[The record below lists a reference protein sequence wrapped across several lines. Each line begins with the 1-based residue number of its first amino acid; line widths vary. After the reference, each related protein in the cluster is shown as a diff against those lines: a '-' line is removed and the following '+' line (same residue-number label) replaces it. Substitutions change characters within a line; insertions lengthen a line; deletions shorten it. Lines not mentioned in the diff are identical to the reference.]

1 LTREAQLIFRGTVER
16 PGGANLKA
24 IQPGD
29 DTAVVRIDEVL
40 QAPDSL
46 GKVTGREVTVKLR
59 APRSVQ
65 AGEQAVFFTKGW
77 LYGESLGL
85 VEVGHFPAKTAAGSG
100 MLRQVALTRQ
110 RMREEEVRAHLAKAA
125 VVVAGRVV
133 ATRRLPDEPGLTEHD
148 PQWSEAV
155 IQVDAVLKGAAG
167 RQVRLLYPASRD
179 IVWFSAPKPQ
189 VGWDGIWL
197 LEKGDA
203 EEIGLQTDALTALRP
218 WNIMSRDDAALVER
232 LVKP

>member
-1 LTREAQLIFRGTVER
+1 
-16 PGGANLKA
+16 
-24 IQPGD
+24 
-29 DTAVVRIDEVL
+29 
-40 QAPDSL
+40 
-46 GKVTGREVTVKLR
+46 VTVKLR

-77 LYGESLGL
+77 LYGETLGL
-85 VEVGHFPAKTAAGSG
+85 VEVGHMPANTPADTGG
-100 MLRQVALTRQ
+100 VRRQVAQTRQ
-110 RMREEEVRAHLAKAA
+110 RMREEEVRAHLDKAA

-133 ATRRLPDEPGLTEHD
+133 ATRRLPEEPGLTEHD

-155 IQVDAVLKGAAG
+155 IEVDAVLKGAAG

-179 IVWFSAPKPQ
+179 VVWFAAPKPE